1 MVMYNI
7 KFKTNKAIRTT
18 ARYGN
23 KRYVKGKTYTIRRK
37 LTPTTK
43 KDIRE
48 VGKIVGYKILSIRK
62 IKRKWKEDKKMTDVG
77 DMVGGLV
84 GLGIGLAIIDR
95 ISPPR
100 KTRVKYRTVYRKRKV
115 KRRKKRKWW
124 KNLG

>member
-62 IKRKWKEDKKMTDVG
+62 IKRK
-77 DMVGGLV
+77 
-84 GLGIGLAIIDR
+84 
-95 ISPPR
+95 
-100 KTRVKYRTVYRKRKV
+100 
-115 KRRKKRKWW
+115 
-124 KNLG
+124 